1 MDESGG
7 WLVMR
12 RISAFLTKSCQRMS
26 RILRIQAPLVHCMN
40 PLYIRLVNCPA
51 FRSVK
56 HYRQYEDPVL
66 MEFGQGRPQGI
77 GAPLPPEVK
86 KFLEI

>member
-1 MDESGG
+1 
-7 WLVMR
+7 
-12 RISAFLTKSCQRMS
+12 
-26 RILRIQAPLVHCMN
+26 MN
-40 PLYIRLVNCPA
+40 PLYIRFVNCPA

-66 MEFGQGRPQGI
+66 MEFGQGGPQGI